1 MQMLTLA
8 MANRKRIEAGKFRH
22 VSKVTDRE

>member
-8 MANRKRIEAGKFRH
+8 MAKRKNIEPGKFRH
-22 VSKVTDRE
+22 VRKITDRE